1 MLKSFYK
8 KASDI
13 RYDRLLYTIVAVFC
27 VLGLRLFYLQ
37 VVEGAHYRELA
48 DGNRIRTQ
56 ILQATRGIMYDRNG
70 DILVSS
76 RPVYIVSYTPQP
88 GGMPAEM
95 QTRLATLLAM
105 TPEEIRK
112 KIAEHGNFFG
122 AVQLKADIG
131 QETVARLEEY
141 RDLFPGITIEVQPLR
156 YYPYGDLAAHVVGYV
171 GEAGPGETKEDG
183 EPFLPGIPVGRAGLE
198 GYYDSVLQGTP
209 GGRRVE
215 VDATGRTVKTVEAEP
230 TVQGRNIRLT
240 LDIPLQR
247 ATEEAILNKVNEL
260 MGNNVWPTGVA
271 AVAMDPNTGAILA
284 MASWPDFNPNSF
296 ALGISEQEWRS
307 LNENPLRPFDNRTIT
322 GTYPPG
328 SLFKAITGTA
338 ALEAKVI
345 TPQEIIYDTG
355 KHWLIDKRNAGG
367 EAYGPINFETA
378 MAKSANV
385 YFYELGNRLGIDR
398 IEETARA
405 FGLGQKTGIDLYGE
419 AEGLVAGEAYKR
431 QVFDDDWYL
440 GETFDA
446 AIGQSFHLATPLQ
459 MAEVFSEIAN
469 GGTRYRPY
477 LVSRIDN
484 RDGSPYRIHTPEVTG
499 RLTVSK
505 QVLDTVRHGLLA
517 VTHPG
522 GTAGH
527 LFAGY
532 PLAVA
537 GKTATSETGGGRDH
551 AWFAAYAPFDKP
563 QIVVVVIVE
572 HAGYGIESAAP
583 ITKQMLDAYFR
594 IGATTQKG

>member
-1 MLKSFYK
+1 MLKRFYK

-27 VLGLRLFYLQ
+27 VLGMRLFYLQ
-37 VVEGAHYRELA
+37 VIEGTHYRELA

-56 ILQATRGIMYDRNG
+56 TLQATRGIMYDRNG
-70 DILVSS
+70 EILVSS
-76 RPVYIVSYTPQP
+76 RPVYIVNYTPQT
-88 GGMPAEM
+88 GGMTAVTEA
-95 QTRLATLLAM
+95 RLAALLGM
-105 TPEEIRK
+105 KPEKIRK
-112 KIAEHGNFFG
+112 KIADHGDFFG
-122 AVQLKADIG
+122 AVQLKVDIG

-141 RDLFPGITIEVQPLR
+141 RDLFPGIAIEVQPLR

-171 GEAGPGETKEDG
+171 GEAGPEERNENGET
-183 EPFLPGIPVGRAGLE
+183 FLPGTPVGRAGLE
-198 GYYDSVLQGTP
+198 VYYDSVLRGTP

-215 VDATGRTVKTVEAEP
+215 VDATGRAVKTVEAKP

-240 LDIPLQR
+240 LDLPLQQ
-247 ATEEAILNKVNEL
+247 ATEEAILAEVNEL
-260 MGNNVWPTGVA
+260 MSNNVWPTGVA
-271 AVAMDPNTGAILA
+271 AVAMDPNTGAVLA
-284 MASWPDFNPNSF
+284 MANWPDFNPNSF
-296 ALGISEQEWRS
+296 ALGISAQEWQS

-322 GTYPPG
+322 GIYPPG

-367 EAYGPINFETA
+367 EAFGPINFESA

-398 IEETARA
+398 IEQMARS
-405 FGLGQKTGIDLYGE
+405 FGLGAKTGIDLYGE
-419 AEGLVAGEAYKR
+419 SDGLVASEAYKR
-431 QVFDDDWYL
+431 QVFDEDWYL

-459 MAEVFSEIAN
+459 MAGVFSEIAN

-505 QVLDTVRHGLLA
+505 QVLDTVRHALLA

-537 GKTATSETGGGRDH
+537 SKTATAETGDGLDH

-583 ITKQMLDAYFR
+583 IAKRMLDAYFR
-594 IGATTQKG
+594 IGVTTQKG